1 MRGRLRL
8 SIPFRSE
15 VLMLKRLPFLCAAL
29 MALAACSHDGD
40 NSAATPAPAAT
51 APTAAA
57 ASTAPAPASTAPA
70 PAATVAPAASTP
82 TPASADDAPAKPA
95 APFVDD
101 GKWVEG
107 KDYQLIDAGTKLTNT
122 DKIEVVEA
130 FSYGCPACNAYHPT
144 MDELVK
150 EMPSGVVV
158 AYLPASFMP
167 QENWVTLQRAYYAA
181 QALGIAEKANDAM
194 YEAVWSTRELSSE
207 NASGSG
213 LKPRDELPT
222 LDDIAK
228 VYAKFGAN
236 PKDFVAVANSFSVNT
251 KMKRADD
258 MMKAYG
264 VEGTP
269 TLIID
274 GKYRVNPL
282 KLGDL
287 KKSIE
292 LTKWLVAKEAAG
304 K

>member
-1 MRGRLRL
+1 M
-8 SIPFRSE
+8 F
-15 VLMLKRLPFLCAAL
+15 KRLPWLCAVVLAL
-29 MALAACSHDGD
+29 TACNHNDD
-40 NSAATPAPAAT
+40 QSAAISVTAAS
-51 APTAAA
+51 TAAA
-57 ASTAPAPASTAPA
+57 ASTVAPLASTAPA
-70 PAATVAPAASTP
+70 VAASAAPVASDTTATVA
-82 TPASADDAPAKPA
+82 ADKPAKPPQ
-95 APFVDD
+95 PFVDD

-107 KDYQLIDAGTKLTNT
+107 ADYQVIDTGTKLTDT

-144 MDELVK
+144 MNELVK
-150 EMPSGVVV
+150 EMPSDVVV

-181 QALGIAEKANDAM
+181 QALGVAGKGNDAM
-194 YEAVWSTRELSSE
+194 YNAVWSTRELSSE
-207 NASGSG
+207 NASGTG
-213 LKPRDELPT
+213 LKAKDELPSI
-222 LDDIAK
+222 DDVAK
-228 VYAKFGAN
+228 VYAKVGAN
-236 PKDFVAVANSFSVNT
+236 PKDFVAVANSFAVNL

-269 TLIID
+269 TLIIN

-282 KLGDL
+282 KLGDM

>member
-1 MRGRLRL
+1 
-8 SIPFRSE
+8 
-15 VLMLKRLPFLCAAL
+15 MLNRLPWLCAAIL
-29 MALAACSHDGD
+29 ALAACSHDGD
-40 NSAATPAPAAT
+40 NSAATSTPAAST
-51 APTAAA
+51 TAAAVA
-57 ASTAPAPASTAPA
+57 ASTAPSTADSAPAG
-70 PAATVAPAASTP
+70 AASAASVSSVETP
-82 TPASADDAPAKPA
+82 TSADVKQAKPA
-95 APFVDD
+95 EPFADD

-107 KDYQLIDAGTKLTNT
+107 TDYQVIDAGTKLTDT

-144 MDELVK
+144 MNELVK
-150 EMPSGVVV
+150 EMPSNVVV

-181 QALGIAEKANDAM
+181 QALGVADKGNDAM
-194 YEAVWSTRELSSE
+194 YNAVWSTRELSSE
-207 NASGSG
+207 NASGTG
-213 LKPRDELPT
+213 LKPKDELPT
-222 LDDIAK
+222 IDDIAK
-228 VYAKFGAN
+228 VYAKVGAN
-236 PKDFVAVANSFSVNT
+236 PKDFVAVADSFAVNL

-282 KLGDL
+282 KLGDM

>member
-1 MRGRLRL
+1 
-8 SIPFRSE
+8 
-15 VLMLKRLPFLCAAL
+15 MLKRLPWLCTVVL
-29 MALAACSHDGD
+29 ALAACSHDGD
-40 NSAATPAPAAT
+40 NGAAIP
-51 APTAAA
+51 AAA
-57 ASTAPAPASTAPA
+57 ASTAA
-70 PAATVAPAASTP
+70 AATAVAPAAST
-82 TPASADDAPAKPA
+82 ASAVAASAAPVASTTTPTVANDKPAKSA
-95 APFVDD
+95 QPFVDD

-107 KDYQLIDAGTKLTNT
+107 ADYQVIDAGTKLTDT

-144 MDELVK
+144 MNELVK
-150 EMPSGVVV
+150 EMPSDVVV

-181 QALGIAEKANDAM
+181 QALGVADKGNDAM
-194 YEAVWSTRELSSE
+194 YDAVWSTRELSSE
-207 NASGSG
+207 NTSGTG
-213 LKPRDELPT
+213 LKAKDELPT
-222 LDDIAK
+222 IDDIAK

-236 PKDFVAVANSFSVNT
+236 PKDFVAVANSFAINL

-269 TLIID
+269 TLIIN

-282 KLGDL
+282 KLGDM